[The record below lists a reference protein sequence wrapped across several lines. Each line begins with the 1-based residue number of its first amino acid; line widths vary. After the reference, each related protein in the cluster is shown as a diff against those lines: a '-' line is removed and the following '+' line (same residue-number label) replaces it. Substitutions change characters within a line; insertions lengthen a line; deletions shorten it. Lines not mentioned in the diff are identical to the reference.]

1 MDMDVMLSL
10 INGVNGSKH
19 KGEYDNGVVQ
29 VRWQPL
35 QGGVCVC
42 VCVSVA
48 SCSHTL
54 QLCVMFVGWGDKSS
68 TRDST

>member
-42 VCVSVA
+42 VCVCQWRVA
-48 SCSHTL
+48 VTLSSC
-54 QLCVMFVGWGDKSS
+54 V
-68 TRDST
+68 